1 MNFSEIL
8 KKKKK
13 NKMEV
18 NQNPENTEQN
28 ETLNVNETDKN
39 EVSDSLEEGSEE
51 LSSENTESQISD
63 EDKLKAESTEWQNK
77 YLRIYAEFDNF
88 KRRTSKERLDLLQTA
103 GKDVISD
110 LLTVLDDF
118 ERAQKSIDTA
128 TDVVAVKEGV
138 TLVQHKLKGILN
150 QKGLKEMESLGK
162 EFDADLH
169 EGITSIPAPSAD
181 LKGKVIDELE
191 KGYLLNDKVIR
202 FAKVIIGA

>member
-8 KKKKK
+8 NKKKK

-28 ETLNVNETDKN
+28 ESLYENETDKN
-39 EVSDSLEEGSEE
+39 EVSDGLEEGSEE
-51 LSSENTESQISD
+51 SSSENKESQISD
-63 EDKLKAESTEWQNK
+63 EDKLKAEATEWQNK
-77 YLRIYAEFDNF
+77 YLRLYAEFDNF
-88 KRRTSKERLDLLQTA
+88 KRRTSKERLELLQIA

-118 ERAQKSIDTA
+118 ERAQKSIETA

-138 TLVQHKLKGILN
+138 TLVQHKLKNILN
-150 QKGLKEMESLGK
+150 QKGLKEMESIGK

-181 LKGKVIDELE
+181 LKGKVLDELE

>member
-1 MNFSEIL
+1 MNFSEML
-8 KKKKK
+8 NKKKK

-28 ETLNVNETDKN
+28 EMLDENESVKN
-39 EVSDSLEEGSEE
+39 EVLGDLEEGSEN
-51 LSSENTESQISD
+51 LSSENAESQISA
-63 EDKLKAESTEWQNK
+63 EDKLKAEAAEWNNK
-77 YLRIYAEFDNF
+77 YLRLYAEFDNF
-88 KRRTSKERLDLLQTA
+88 KRRTSKERLELLQIA

-118 ERAQKSIDTA
+118 ERAQKSIETA
-128 TDVVAVKEGV
+128 SDILAVKEGV
-138 TLVQHKLKGILN
+138 TLVQNKLKSILT
-150 QKGLKEMESLGK
+150 QKGLKEMESIGK

-169 EGITSIPAPSAD
+169 EGITSIPAPSPD
-181 LKGKVIDELE
+181 LKGKILDELE

>member
-1 MNFSEIL
+1 MNFSEML
-8 KKKKK
+8 NKKKK

-28 ETLNVNETDKN
+28 EMLDENESVKN
-39 EVSDSLEEGSEE
+39 EVLGDLEEGSEN
-51 LSSENTESQISD
+51 LSSENAESQISA
-63 EDKLKAESTEWQNK
+63 EDKLKAEAAEWNNK
-77 YLRIYAEFDNF
+77 YLRLYAEFYNF
-88 KRRTSKERLDLLQTA
+88 KRRTSKERLELLQIA

-118 ERAQKSIDTA
+118 ERAQKSIETA
-128 TDVVAVKEGV
+128 SDILAVKEGV
-138 TLVQHKLKGILN
+138 TLVQNKLKSILT
-150 QKGLKEMESLGK
+150 QKGLKEMESIGK

-169 EGITSIPAPSAD
+169 EGITSIPAPSPD
-181 LKGKVIDELE
+181 LKGKILDELE